1 MFRIFRVLLLA
12 PLLLSASIVVTI
24 NAAAATTSVPATSL
38 GVDVS
43 FPQCGAT
50 LPTPIGFGVVGVNDG
65 RPMTANPCLAS
76 ELAWSATTLSATPAF
91 YANTGDP
98 GPLNNPSWP
107 TSQQTPEVCTGA
119 DSVACSYDWGWTVAQ
134 NSFQDAVAAETQ
146 LGASSPTTAAA
157 AAPWWLDVETAN
169 SWESLGTGAPATSAQ
184 LANDLSTIQGEVAS
198 FTSVGVSTVGIYSTS
213 YQWSTIVGSSATSLA
228 ANNVWL
234 PGYATLSDAQAACTA
249 NSFTG
254 GRVAMIQYPS
264 NGLDGDYVCP
274 LESVPASASV
284 SVASSASF
292 TDQLGVSGV
301 ALPVTYVQ
309 TSGAPSLTV
318 SSSGVVTTSGQLAS
332 GTYSASGTT
341 STNGLVGTF
350 SFSLLVGLLVQT
362 TSNSASSTVS
372 ASSTFTEQLALSGAN
387 GPLTFTQTSGT
398 PALVVSP
405 TGLLSTSGTLTR
417 GTYVAQGTAS
427 DQGGDSGAFDF
438 HLVVGTI
445 SRLPPTKATVGP
457 RASATFTDQ
466 LAVSGANGPVTFT
479 QTSGTP
485 SLVISTTGL
494 VSTSGALAI
503 GSYVARGTT
512 GDPNGDKGTFLF
524 NLIVSGVGALVQ
536 DSPAS
541 SIVSPSSSATFTN
554 QLALSGASGLV
565 TFTQTSGTPSLA
577 VSTTGLVST
586 SGALAIGSYLAQ
598 GTTADGAG
606 DTGVFAFIVQ
616 VAAVRAPI
624 VTRVLVRR
632 VVGTAVAGRTVLLRI
647 FGSGFYGRPTIT
659 AHAGTTVQVLN
670 DTGTQLVLRVRVR
683 SGSRPGTYL
692 LMMTF
697 AGRPRVSVHYVQ
709 H

>member
-1 MFRIFRVLLLA
+1 MLVVA
-12 PLLLSASIVVTI
+12 PLLFTAGVVVTV
-24 NAAAATTSVPATSL
+24 NAAAASTLVPATSL
-38 GVDVS
+38 GADVS
-43 FPQCGAT
+43 FPQCGTT
-50 LPTPIGFGVVGVNDG
+50 LPTPIGFGIVGVNDG
-65 RPMTANPCLAS
+65 RPMTANPCLAT
-76 ELAWSATTLSATPAF
+76 ELAWAQTTLTASPAF
-91 YANTGDP
+91 YANTGNP

-107 TSQQTPEVCTGA
+107 TSQQTPQVCVGG
-119 DSVACSYDWGWTVAQ
+119 DSAACSYDWGWTVAL

-146 LGASSPTTAAA
+146 LGATSPTTAAA
-157 AAPWWLDVETAN
+157 AVPWWLDVETAN

-184 LANDLSTIQGEVAS
+184 LANDLSAVQGEVAA
-198 FTSVGVSTVGIYSTS
+198 FTSVGVATVGIYSTS
-213 YQWSTIVGSSATSLA
+213 YQWSAIVGTSGTSLA
-228 ANNVWL
+228 SNDVWL
-234 PGYATLSDAQAACTA
+234 PGYATLSDAQTACTA

-274 LESVPASASV
+274 LESAPTSASV

-301 ALPVTYVQ
+301 GMPVTYVQ
-309 TSGAPSLTV
+309 TSGAPSLSV
-318 SSSGVVTTSGQLAS
+318 SSTGVVTTSGPLAS

-341 STNGLVGTF
+341 SANGLMGTF
-350 SFSLLVGLLVQT
+350 SFSLSVGLLVQT
-362 TSNSASSTVS
+362 ASNSASSTVS
-372 ASSTFTEQLALSGAN
+372 ASSTFVEQLALSGAN
-387 GPLTFTQTSGT
+387 GPVTFTQTSGA
-398 PALVVSP
+398 PALVVSA
-405 TGLLSTSGTLTR
+405 TGLLSTSGTLAR
-417 GTYVAQGTAS
+417 GTYAAQGTAS

-457 RASATFTDQ
+457 RASSAFTDQ
-466 LAVSGANGPVTFT
+466 LEVSGANGPVTFT

-485 SLVISTTGL
+485 ALIVSTTGL
-494 VSTSGALAI
+494 VSTSGTLAI

-512 GDPNGDKGTFLF
+512 GDPNGDRGTFLF
-524 NLIVSGVGALVQ
+524 NLIVSGVGAIVQ
-536 DSPAS
+536 GSPAS
-541 SIVSPSSSATFTN
+541 TIVSPSSSVAFTD
-554 QLALSGASGLV
+554 QLAVSGASGPV
-565 TFTQTSGTPSLA
+565 TFSQTSGTPSLV
-577 VSTTGLVST
+577 VSPTGLVST

-598 GTTADGAG
+598 GNTSDGAG
-606 DTGVFAFIVQ
+606 DSGVFAFIVQ
-616 VAAVRAPI
+616 VAAVRVAT

-647 FGSGFYGRPTIT
+647 FGSGFSGRPTIT
-659 AHAGTTVQVLN
+659 AHAGTTAQVLN

-697 AGRPRVSVHYVQ
+697 ADRHKVSVHYVQ